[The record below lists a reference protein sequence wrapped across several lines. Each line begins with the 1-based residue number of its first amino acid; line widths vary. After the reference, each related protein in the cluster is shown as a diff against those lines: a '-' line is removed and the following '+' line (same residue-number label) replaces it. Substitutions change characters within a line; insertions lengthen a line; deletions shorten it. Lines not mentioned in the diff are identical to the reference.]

1 MSFDKNPQLRITAD
15 DCDSTIEHYETLLK
29 QGWNPA
35 DKFFLSDTLFGYPTR
50 WCQRSGTEEEKI
62 GRLRWLIAHGADV
75 NAVDGIDETP
85 LKEALSHEG
94 EDKVVQFLI
103 DSGADLDLCGVLWDV
118 CYWRDMKYLE
128 WYLSL
133 GADVNAVDE
142 AGNTALSRCCD
153 KGYTKKVR
161 LLLKHG
167 ADPTILNN
175 QGQNCLMGECTKKSL
190 FPSLVELVCPHG
202 VDITQTAD
210 EYPIAFDD
218 VKDWGLAEFQAHY
231 GHFENVLWLLD
242 RADYKHK
249 DLPHLTKIAKLAS
262 YSKKGTEVLIYC
274 LEHGVALTDGMIASI
289 KNSKN
294 KAILNYLQEHGEG
307 R

>member
-1 MSFDKNPQLRITAD
+1 MLLIKKPQALCITTD
-15 DCDSTIEHYETLLK
+15 DCDSTIEHYEMLLK

-35 DKFFLSDTLFGYPTR
+35 DKFFLSDTLFSYPIR
-50 WCQRSGTEEEKI
+50 WCQRRGTEEEKI

-75 NAVDGIDETP
+75 NAVDKINRTP
-85 LKEALSHEG
+85 LKEALRHEG

-103 DSGADLDLCGVLWDV
+103 DSGADLDLSGALWEV

-133 GADVNAVDE
+133 GADVNAVDNY
-142 AGNTALSRCCD
+142 GNTALSNCCYA
-153 KGYTKKVR
+153 GYTKKVR

-167 ADPTILNN
+167 ADPTILDNE
-175 QGQNCLMGECTKKSL
+175 GHNCLMGECTKKSL
-190 FPSLVELVCPHG
+190 FPSLVELVCSHG
-202 VDITQTAD
+202 VDINQTAD
-210 EYPIAFDD
+210 YNDIFEED
-218 VKDWGLAEFQAHY
+218 KDWGLAEFQAHY
-231 GHFENVLWLLD
+231 EHFENVLWLLD

-274 LEHGVALTDGMIASI
+274 LEHGVALTDDMIASI

-294 KAILNYLQEHGEG
+294 KAMLNYLKEHY
-307 R
+307 

>member
-1 MSFDKNPQLRITAD
+1 MLLIKKPQALCITTD
-15 DCDSTIEHYETLLK
+15 DCDSTIKHYEKLLK

-35 DKFFLSDTLFGYPTR
+35 DKFIISSNLYGYPII
-50 WCQRSGTEEEKI
+50 WCLRSGTEEEKI
-62 GRLRWLIAHGADV
+62 ERLKWLIAHGADV
-75 NAVDGIDETP
+75 NSVVDVVDNTP

-94 EDKVVQFLI
+94 ENKVVQFLI
-103 DSGADLDLCGVLWDV
+103 DSGADLDLSGALWDV

-133 GADVNAVDE
+133 GADVNAVDNL
-142 AGNTALSRCCD
+142 GNTALHRCCD

-175 QGQNCLMGECTKKSL
+175 QGQNCLMVECTKKSL
-190 FPSLVELVCPHG
+190 FPSLVELVCSHG
-202 VDITQTAD
+202 VDINQTAD

-231 GHFENVLWLLD
+231 EHFENVLWLLD

-274 LEHGVALTDGMIASI
+274 LEHGVVFTDDIITSI
-289 KNSKN
+289 KSCKN
-294 KAILNYLQEHGEG
+294 KAMLTYLKEHY
-307 R
+307 